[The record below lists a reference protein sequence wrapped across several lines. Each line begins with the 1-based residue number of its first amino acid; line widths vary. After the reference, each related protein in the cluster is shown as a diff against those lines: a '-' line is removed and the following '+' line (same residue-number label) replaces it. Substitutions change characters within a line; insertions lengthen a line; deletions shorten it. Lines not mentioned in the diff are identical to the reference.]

1 MTRATRWAVAGRLGQ
16 GGAAQSCCLLVH
28 ADAQSSSIR
37 VCRCTAARP
46 YPAWLENDAL
56 LPAKTASQPHYSRNK
71 VENLSKLQEDVIETM
86 CEPCAHPL
94 VDSVQA

>member
-1 MTRATRWAVAGRLGQ
+1 MHCGSTVP
-16 GGAAQSCCLLVH
+16 V
-28 ADAQSSSIR
+28 
-37 VCRCTAARP
+37 
-46 YPAWLENDAL
+46 PAWLENDAL